1 MKLLTKEQQKSYD
14 NEKIYSI
21 CKEKLENKYL
31 KDKKYCKVKGHCHYI
46 RKYKGAAHSIC
57 NLNRS

>member
-14 NEKIYSI
+14 NEKICSI

-31 KDKKYCKVKGHCHYI
+31 KDKKYCKVKGHCHYT